1 VYAVIRAG
9 GKQYKVTKGDVL
21 EIEHVGDGSD
31 EVEFVPLLVV
41 DDKGKSRSRKADLA
55 DARVTAKVLGDTKG
69 PKVDIFK
76 YRNKTGYRRHTG
88 HRQRYTSIQ
97 IADIKLTAGR
107 SKSTASKSTAPKSTT
122 SKSTASKS
130 TASKSTASKSRA
142 AKSTGKSDEAKAPS
156 KEVKDGS

>member
-1 VYAVIRAG
+1 MYAVIRAG

-21 EIEHVGDGSD
+21 EIEHVGDDSD

-107 SKSTASKSTAPKSTT
+107 AKSTAKST
-122 SKSTASKS
+122 
-130 TASKSTASKSRA
+130 A
-142 AKSTGKSDEAKAPS
+142 AKSTAAKSTAAKSTAAKSTAAKSTAAKSTTKADETKKKD